1 MVRSSQRIV
10 TGANSFRCDFDTKG
24 DPKGL
29 DARPRCH
36 HQVPGPPLLPIL
48 FDSCAKEV
56 CVWLQSILALALAL
70 ALAVALILNL
80 DINLNLTLSL
90 ALILQ
95 GLLSAAIDPNPTLT
109 LILTLTLIRSE
120 WSNTPRTRQLH

>member
-1 MVRSSQRIV
+1 MALTEVVRSSQRIV

-24 DPKGL
+24 NPTGL

-56 CVWLQSILALALAL
+56 SSWLRLILILART
-70 ALAVALILNL
+70 
-80 DINLNLTLSL
+80 LTLSL
-90 ALILQ
+90 AL
-95 GLLSAAIDPNPTLT
+95 TLPC
-109 LILTLTLIRSE
+109 S
-120 WSNTPRTRQLH
+120 

>member
-1 MVRSSQRIV
+1 MALTEVVRSSQRIV

-56 CVWLQSILALALAL
+56 SICLRLILILART
-70 ALAVALILNL
+70 
-80 DINLNLTLSL
+80 LTLSL
-90 ALILQ
+90 ALTVSLP
-95 GLLSAAIDPNPTLT
+95 LSLPLT
-109 LILTLTLIRSE
+109 
-120 WSNTPRTRQLH
+120 RTRSPFGCD